1 MGVYDFPP
9 HLKRF
14 HVLFGKFVFK
24 NLWPLYLVTQSY
36 LKVRKFWWNIIPEG
50 ISTVVFISTFGKG
63 DCLVLGL
70 PYALSCFLTACSKK
84 HSELIGITSN
94 VFPLP
99 RLINC
104 SKSTDTHL
112 FLFSRTVPV
121 FYVHQLSH
129 SDQKSNLRAASMNA
143 W

>member
-1 MGVYDFPP
+1 MGVYDFSP

-24 NLWPLYLVTQSY
+24 SLWPLYLVTQSY
-36 LKVRKFWWNIIPEG
+36 LKVRKFCHTWG
-50 ISTVVFISTFGKG
+50 DFHSGVISPFVKG

-70 PYALSCFLTACSKK
+70 PYALCCFLTACSRKL
-84 HSELIGITSN
+84 SELIGITSD

-99 RLINC
+99 CLINC
-104 SKSTDTHL
+104 SKSTNTHL

-129 SDQKSNLRAASMNA
+129 SDQKSNLRAAFMNA